1 MTTFADIQIQQATP
15 THKFL
20 EEMNQTLPWQLF
32 ETILKTHIH
41 HKPNGRPPYKRLLL
55 LKMNLLKI
63 WFNLSYEQTEFQCH
77 DRLSFRKFLGFSLES
92 PIPEATTLE
101 NFQHELQNT
110 PAQEALFLALDTF
123 FQENNL
129 ILKEGNLV
137 DATFIK
143 ANSKQR
149 KKPED
154 QSDPD
159 ATYGYKGFG
168 YSATVNV
175 DAKSKLIRK
184 VVVTGANVH
193 DSQSL
198 LPVLV
203 GYEQTVGADSGYV
216 GKEKDLKALG
226 IQPRIIKRRV
236 RGKQHEPTPE
246 LTASQK
252 RFNGLVSK
260 IRARVEHVFAGWKTV
275 FKKVRV
281 SCRGLVRVSAEILGL
296 AFGYNCR
303 RYGFLVRRGV
313 GFSGFLYGF

>member
-32 ETILKTHIH
+32 ETILNTHIH

-55 LKMNLLKI
+55 LKMNLLKT

-110 PAQEALFLALDTF
+110 PAQEALFSTLDTF
-123 FQENNL
+123 FQEQNL

-154 QSDPD
+154 QADPD

-198 LPVLV
+198 MPVLV
-203 GYEQTVGADSGYV
+203 GDEQSLLADSAYGS
-216 GKEKDLKALG
+216 KEIEQELKSLG
-226 IQPRIIKRRV
+226 IKPRIIKRRV
-236 RGKQHEPTPE
+236 RGKKGEPTPA
-246 LTASQK
+246 LKPSAK

-281 SCRGLVRVSAEILGL
+281 ACRGLVRVSAEILGL

-303 RYGFLVRRGV
+303 RYGFLVRGV
-313 GFSGFLYGF
+313 V